1 MPMLNVD
8 GDHIYFSVKGKGI
21 PIVLIHPPVLT
32 SVNFE
37 YQMEEL
43 SHSFQVITFDI
54 RGHGK
59 SSYSTKSIN
68 YPLIVNDIKQI
79 FDHLKIEKAF
89 ICGYS
94 TGASIALEFL
104 LNVKERSLGGI
115 LISGISEINTWRL
128 KNRVFFAKR
137 LAKMGTVT
145 FLAWSIAKS
154 NSDTKILFEKM
165 FNDAKDGDHRNI
177 QQYYDYSLNYN
188 CTAQLNNI
196 HLPCMLIYGK
206 KDKQFYNYAQILHE
220 NLPSNQLLFIENV
233 SHQIPTKAWKECNQ
247 WISQFIKKNRSEF

>member
-1 MPMLNVD
+1 MPMLDVN
-8 GDHIYFSVKGKGI
+8 GDNIYFSVKGSGI
-21 PIVLIHPPVLT
+21 PIVFIHPPVLT

-37 YQMEEL
+37 YQIEEL
-43 SHSFQVITFDI
+43 SQFFKVVVFDI

-59 SSYSTKSIN
+59 SPYSARSIT

-79 FDHLKIEKAF
+79 LNHLKIEKAY

-104 LNVKERSLGGI
+104 LNVKERTLGGI
-115 LISGISEINTWRL
+115 LISGMSEITNWRL
-128 KNRVFFAKR
+128 KNRVSFAKN
-137 LAKMGTVT
+137 LAKVGAVP
-145 FLAWSIAKS
+145 FLAWSISKS
-154 NSDTKILFEKM
+154 NSDTKMLFEKM
-165 FNDAKDGDHRNI
+165 FNDAKGGDHRNI

-188 CTAQLNNI
+188 CTAQLKNI

-206 KDKQFYNYAQILHE
+206 NDKQFYNYARILHE
-220 NLPSNQLLFIENV
+220 NLPSNLFLFIENV

-247 WISQFIKKNRSEF
+247 WIGQFIKKNRSEF